1 MGKLSFRA
9 IIHKNKSSLDLG
21 LQVYGLSTPRQ
32 QTTKTWPSK
41 IYIATNIIDH
51 GSDDDCTTYEKTHHN
66 QDLGEEFI
74 TT

>member
-1 MGKLSFRA
+1 MGELGFRT
-9 IIHKNKSSLDLG
+9 ITHKNKSSLDLR

-32 QTTKTWPSK
+32 QTTKTWPWK

-51 GSDDDCTTYEKTHHN
+51 GSDDDYTTYEKTHHN
-66 QDLGEEFI
+66 QDLGEEFV